1 MKTLVTLGAGPK
13 AVAVA
18 AKAYVLKSL
27 GYEVP
32 TIVAVDPL
40 GVGGNWVSGGGWTN
54 GHHLL
59 GTPPDKDV
67 GFPYRT
73 RIANQSVQ
81 DNTRVDAALM
91 KYSWMSYLV
100 SRDKYA
106 QWIDRGH
113 PCPTHEEWAEYLR
126 WVARAVDMRVMAGR
140 ITAIRAVDKN
150 ATDNAHVDH
159 TDADSNEVDNTDVDS
174 DDGDKKSV
182 GNHDGD
188 YDWAWECD
196 VDLNDGGSTVLSS
209 DGVMITGPGP
219 STRRLADAPGVLS
232 IAELWDQV
240 ENGTFP
246 LHKRVAV
253 IGGGESAASV
263 VDQLAHMPCES
274 IAIFSPSPTVY
285 SRGESVFENS
295 LYTDPE
301 KWFMLSFEERQDFI
315 RRTDRGVF
323 SQRVQQTVKN
333 YGHITH
339 ERGRVVDIAPRDGAL
354 NLYVSYKG
362 VPEAVSVADVVV
374 DARGGDPLWF
384 RDLFPNTNSDFYAER
399 IVTTCSEADI
409 ARSIGI
415 ALQLKPDLPTPDRP
429 ARIPAEWTVAVD
441 KGPWLFLPTLSALA
455 QGPGFAN
462 LSCLGEVSDRI
473 LGCYVDNGPADN
485 EPTDNG
491 SADSGSAGSEL
502 GDKRQKPGNAQ
513 QTGGEV
519 RDEIHVG

>member
-1 MKTLVTLGAGPK
+1 MKTLVILGAGPK

-18 AKAYVLKSL
+18 AKAHVLKSL

-32 TIVAVDPL
+32 TIVTVDPL

-73 RIANQSVQ
+73 RIANESAQ

-126 WVARAVDMRVMAGR
+126 WVARAVDMRVTPGR
-140 ITAIRAVDKN
+140 ITAIRAVDKT
-150 ATDNAHVDH
+150 AVDKNGGGN
-159 TDADSNEVDNTDVDS
+159 S
-174 DDGDKKSV
+174 DGD
-182 GNHDGD
+182 NDND
-188 YDWAWECD
+188 YNWGWECD
-196 VDLNDGGSTVLSS
+196 VELNDGGSTILSS

-219 STRRLADAPGVLS
+219 STRRLADVPGVLS

-240 ENGTFP
+240 DNGTFP
-246 LHKRVAV
+246 MRKRVAV

-301 KWFMLSFEERQDFI
+301 KWFMLSMKERKDFI

-354 NLYVSYKG
+354 DLYVSYEG
-362 VPEAVSVADVVV
+362 VPDAVSTADVVI
-374 DARGGDPLWF
+374 DARGGDLLWF
-384 RDLFPNTNSDFYAER
+384 RDLFPNTESDFYAER

-409 ARSIGI
+409 AHNIGI
-415 ALQLKPDLPTPDRP
+415 FLQLKPHLPTPDWP
-429 ARIPAEWTVAVD
+429 AMIPAEWTLTVD

-473 LGCYVDNGPADN
+473 LACYIDS
-485 EPTDNG
+485 G
-491 SADSGSAGSEL
+491 SADSESGSEH
-502 GDKRQKPGNAQ
+502 

-519 RDEIHVG
+519 RGEIHVG

>member
-1 MKTLVTLGAGPK
+1 MKTLVILGAGPK

-32 TIVAVDPL
+32 TILTVDPL

-73 RIANQSVQ
+73 RIANESAQ

-91 KYSWMSYLV
+91 EFSWMSYLV

-126 WVARAVDMRVMAGR
+126 WVAHAVDMQVMAGR
-140 ITAIRAVDKN
+140 ITSIRAVDKN
-150 ATDNAHVDH
+150 DEDKN
-159 TDADSNEVDNTDVDS
+159 DADKNAEATNA
-174 DDGDKKSV
+174 DDYNWG
-182 GNHDGD
+182 
-188 YDWAWECD
+188 WECD
-196 VDLNDGGSTVLSS
+196 VELNDGGSTVLSS

-219 STRRLADAPGVLS
+219 STRRLADVPGVLS

-246 LHKRVAV
+246 LRKRVAV

-301 KWFMLSFEERQDFI
+301 KWFMLSMEERQDFI

-339 ERGRVVDIAPRDGAL
+339 ERGRVVDIVPRDGAL
-354 NLYVSYKG
+354 DLYVSHEG
-362 VPEAVSVADVVV
+362 VPDAVSTADVVI
-374 DARGGDPLWF
+374 DARGGNPLWF
-384 RDLFPNTNSDFYAER
+384 RDLFPNTDSDFYAEK

-409 ARSIGI
+409 AHNIGI
-415 ALQLKPDLPTPDRP
+415 FLQLKPHLPTPDRP
-429 ARIPAEWTVAVD
+429 TTIPAEWTLAVG

-473 LGCYVDNGPADN
+473 LACYIDNASADNGPADS
-485 EPTDNG
+485 EPG
-491 SADSGSAGSEL
+491 SD
-502 GDKRQKPGNAQ
+502 R